1 MNELDMMALMQK
13 FEAVSR
19 LVCKKFGMPGEWEE
33 FYIEM
38 CCAFV
43 RKSAS
48 WDGKPPCYIVKA
60 CKNEAIN
67 EYFKGKSVC
76 SKPRKNATVISIEEM
91 PDLSCGEVD
100 FVKHVH
106 DKILVEKII
115 KILTAR
121 ERQIAEMLMD
131 GYSEH
136 EIAECL
142 KISQSRVN
150 YLKQRMKKKTK
161 KLLSRGL

>member
-1 MNELDMMALMQK
+1 
-13 FEAVSR
+13 
-19 LVCKKFGMPGEWEE
+19 
-33 FYIEM
+33 
-38 CCAFV
+38 
-43 RKSAS
+43 
-48 WDGKPPCYIVKA
+48 
-60 CKNEAIN
+60 
-67 EYFKGKSVC
+67 
-76 SKPRKNATVISIEEM
+76 M

-100 FVKHVH
+100 FIKNVH

-121 ERQIAEMLMD
+121 ERQIAEMIME

-150 YLKQRMKKKTK
+150 YLKQRMKKKTRR
-161 KLLSRGL
+161 LLSRGL